1 MFSAYAVMERMVKS
15 KPTHPIHRCSVS
27 VYELCSTVLLWYFTN
42 VQVSYLYFPFTVFF
56 LTALH
61 TFLKE
66 QHLQHSIVKLE
77 IICFKL
83 RMAIVSADL
92 AAYSITA
99 LFFAAIKILHTST
112 ADAVNKNL
120 Q

>member
-56 LTALH
+56 SHRTS
-61 TFLKE
+61 
-66 QHLQHSIVKLE
+66 HLSE
-77 IICFKL
+77 
-83 RMAIVSADL
+83 RATSA
-92 AAYSITA
+92 AFNCKIGNY
-99 LFFAAIKILHTST
+99 LF
-112 ADAVNKNL
+112 
-120 Q
+120 